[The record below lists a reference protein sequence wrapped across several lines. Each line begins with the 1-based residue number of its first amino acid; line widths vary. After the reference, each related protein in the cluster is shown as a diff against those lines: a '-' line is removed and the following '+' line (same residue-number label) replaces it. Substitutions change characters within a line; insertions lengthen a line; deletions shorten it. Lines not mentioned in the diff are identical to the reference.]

1 MNPSR
6 IFIQRPI
13 ATSLFMAAILLGGL
27 FALKQLPVSA
37 LPEVE
42 YPTIQVITLYPG
54 ASADVMVSTV
64 TSPLETQFGQMPGLR
79 EMNSSSS
86 GGASVVTLQ
95 FDLKQSID
103 VAEQEV
109 QEAINAASSFLPTDL
124 PSPPVYSKINPADA
138 PIMTLALTSKT
149 VPQPQVEDLAETRL
163 VPKLSEV
170 SGVGAVTIGG
180 GRRPAVRIRANPTAL
195 AAYGLTLENIRTAV
209 VAQNVN
215 EAKGEFDG
223 ARQSSTIGANDQLTG
238 SAQYKPLV
246 IAYRNGAP
254 VRLSDV
260 AEVVDDVENTML
272 AAWKDDTPAVILDIH
287 RQPGSNVIGVVNNIN
302 RLLPQLQATLPPG
315 VTAQIVT
322 DRTISI
328 RASVKDIAFELCMAG
343 ILVVAVIFLFL
354 RTTAGT
360 LIPGIALPL
369 SLIGTF
375 GIMYLLGYSLD
386 NLSLMALTIA
396 AGFVVDDAIVMIE
409 NISRFIEQGDSPLEA
424 ALKGSQQIA
433 FTIISLTISL
443 VAVLIPLLFMG
454 DVVGRLFREFS
465 VTLGV
470 TILFSAVVSLT
481 LTPML
486 CALLLR
492 QTPPLE
498 KQNRFY
504 ARSQAM
510 FDWVIAAYG
519 KSLEWVLKH
528 QRPVL
533 FVFLGTLVLTVILY
547 MVMPIGFIPVQDT
560 GLLEGF
566 TEAPPSI
573 SFQAMSS
580 AQKELAHAIL
590 ADSAVS
596 SLTSF
601 IGVDGVNPTLN
612 SGRMLINLK
621 PPEHRKGSAV
631 EVMRRIQQETA
642 DITGIRLFL
651 QPVQDLTIESRLS
664 KNQYQFS
671 LQDPNSNELNDW
683 TNKLIGALAQRP
695 ELNDVSSD
703 AQNNGLEAHV
713 VIDRPTASRLGISAG
728 TVDANLYDA
737 YGQRIVS
744 TIFSQLSQYRVILEV
759 EPEFSASPANFNDI
773 YLQSANGTPV
783 PMSAVVQVAETT
795 TALSIERQGQFPASM
810 ISFNLAPGTS
820 LLKAIGAINDEVKKS
835 GLPASITPSF
845 QGTADALQSSL
856 GNELFLIFAAL
867 LAVYIVLGVLY
878 ESYIHPLTILSTLP
892 SAGVGAL
899 ASLLLFRTEFTI
911 ITLIGIILLIGIVKK
926 NGIMMVDFAL
936 QGERN
941 EGLSPEKAIFQA
953 AKLRFRPI
961 MMTTLAALFAA
972 VPLAFG
978 GGMGSELRRPLGIAI
993 IGGLIFSQ
1001 ALTLYTTPVVY
1012 LWFDRI
1018 GKRRSA
1024 RQRGETEA
1032 A

>member
-13 ATSLFMAAILLGGL
+13 ATSLFMAAILLAGL
-27 FALKQLPVSA
+27 FALKQLPISA

-124 PSPPVYSKINPADA
+124 PAPPVYSKINPADA
-138 PIMTLALTSKT
+138 PIMTLALTSST
-149 VPQPQVEDLAETRL
+149 LPQPQVEDLAETRL

-170 SGVGAVTIGG
+170 PGVGAVTIGG

-195 AAYGLTLENIRTAV
+195 AAYGLTLESIRSAV
-209 VAQNVN
+209 IAQNVN

-238 SAQYKPLV
+238 SAQYKPIV

-260 AEVVDDVENTML
+260 ADVVDDVENSLL

-302 RLLPQLQATLPPG
+302 RLLPQLQTSLPPG
-315 VTAQIVT
+315 VSAQVVT

-328 RASVKDIAFELCMAG
+328 RASVKDIAFELCLAG
-343 ILVVAVIFLFL
+343 FLVVAVIFLFL

-409 NISRFIEQGDSPLEA
+409 NISRFIEEGESPLEA

-433 FTIISLTISL
+433 FTIISLTVSL
-443 VAVLIPLLFMG
+443 IAVLIPLFFMG

-492 QTPPLE
+492 RTPPLE
-498 KQNRFY
+498 KQSRFY
-504 ARSQAM
+504 AGSQAM
-510 FDWVIAAYG
+510 FDTIISAYG
-519 KSLEWVLKH
+519 RSLEWVLKH
-528 QRPVL
+528 QRPTL
-533 FVFLGTLVLTVILY
+533 LVFLSTLVLTVLLY
-547 MVMPIGFIPVQDT
+547 MIMPIGFIPVQDT

-573 SFQAMSS
+573 SFQAMSE
-580 AQKELAHAIL
+580 AQKELARAIL
-590 ADSAVS
+590 TDSAVS

-601 IGVDGVNPTLN
+601 VGVDGVNPTLN

-631 EVMRRIQQETA
+631 EIMRRIQRETA
-642 DITGIRLFL
+642 DIAGIRLFM

-683 TNKLIGALAQRP
+683 SNRLIGALAERP
-695 ELNDVSSD
+695 ELRDVSSD

-713 VIDRPTASRLGISAG
+713 IIDRPTASRLGISAG

-759 EPEFSASPANFNDI
+759 KPEFSASPANFNDI
-773 YLQSANGTPV
+773 YLQSANGSPV
-783 PMSAVVQVAETT
+783 PMSSVVQVAETT
-795 TALSIERQGQFPASM
+795 TALSIERQGQFPAAM

-820 LLKAIGAINDEVKKS
+820 LLKAIGTINDEVKKI
-835 GLPASITPSF
+835 GLPPSVTASF

-856 GNELFLIFAAL
+856 GNELFLILAAL

-936 QGERN
+936 QGERF

-961 MMTTLAALFAA
+961 MMTTFAQLFAA
-972 VPLAFG
+972 LPLAFG
-978 GGMGSELRRPLGIAI
+978 GGMGCELRRPLGIAI

-1001 ALTLYTTPVVY
+1001 VLTLYTTPVVY

-1018 GKRRSA
+1018 GHRRRA
-1024 RQRGETEA
+1024 PQRGEAEA

>member
-13 ATSLFMAAILLGGL
+13 ATSLFMAAILFAGL
-27 FALKQLPVSA
+27 FALKQLPISA

-54 ASADVMVSTV
+54 ASATVMVSTV

-109 QEAINAASSFLPTDL
+109 QEAINAASSFLPADL
-124 PSPPVYSKINPADA
+124 PAPPVYSKINPADA
-138 PIMTLALTSKT
+138 PIMTLALTSQT
-149 VPQPQVEDLAETRL
+149 LPQPQVEDLAETRL

-170 SGVGAVTIGG
+170 PGVGAVTIGG

-209 VAQNVN
+209 IAQNVN

-246 IAYRNGAP
+246 IAYVHGAP

-260 AEVVDDVENTML
+260 ADVVDDVENDML

-302 RLLPQLQATLPPG
+302 RLLPQLQTSLPPG
-315 VTAQIVT
+315 VSAQVVT

-328 RASVKDIAFELCMAG
+328 RASVQDIAFELCLAG
-343 ILVVAVIFLFL
+343 FLVVAVIFFFL
-354 RTTAGT
+354 RTSAGT
-360 LIPGIALPL
+360 LVPGIALPL

-409 NISRFIEQGDSPLEA
+409 NISRFIEEGESPLEA

-492 QTPPLE
+492 RTPPVE
-498 KQNRFY
+498 KQSRFY
-504 ARSQAM
+504 ARSQEM
-510 FDWVIAAYG
+510 FDRVIAAYG
-519 KSLEWVLKH
+519 KSLTWVLKH
-528 QRPVL
+528 QRAVL
-533 FVFLGTLVLTVILY
+533 MVFLGTMALTVILY

-560 GLLEGF
+560 GLIEGF
-566 TEAPPSI
+566 TEAPASI
-573 SFQAMSS
+573 SFRAMSG
-580 AQKELAHAIL
+580 AQKELARAIL

-601 IGVDGVNPTLN
+601 VGVDGVNPTLN

-631 EVMRRIQQETA
+631 EIMRRIQQETG
-642 DITGIRLFL
+642 DIAGIRLFM

-671 LQDPNSNELNDW
+671 LQDPNSGELNDW

-695 ELNDVSSD
+695 ELSDVSSD

-713 VIDRPTASRLGISAG
+713 IIDRPTASRLGISAG

-759 EPEFSASPANFNDI
+759 QPQFSASPANFNDI
-773 YLQSANGTPV
+773 YLQAANGTPV

-810 ISFNLAPGTS
+810 ISFNLSPGTS
-820 LLKAIGAINDEVKKS
+820 LLKAIGVINDEVKNI

-856 GNELFLIFAAL
+856 GNELILILAAL

-936 QGERN
+936 QGERID
-941 EGLSPEKAIFQA
+941 GLSPEKAIFQA
-953 AKLRFRPI
+953 AMLRFRPI

-978 GGMGSELRRPLGIAI
+978 GGMGAELRRPLGIAI

-1012 LWFDRI
+1012 LWFDGI
-1018 GKRRSA
+1018 GHKRGAS
-1024 RQRGETEA
+1024 QRGETETA
-1032 A
+1032 

>member
-1 MNPSR
+1 
-6 IFIQRPI
+6 
-13 ATSLFMAAILLGGL
+13 
-27 FALKQLPVSA
+27 
-37 LPEVE
+37 
-42 YPTIQVITLYPG
+42 
-54 ASADVMVSTV
+54 
-64 TSPLETQFGQMPGLR
+64 
-79 EMNSSSS
+79 
-86 GGASVVTLQ
+86 
-95 FDLKQSID
+95 
-103 VAEQEV
+103 
-109 QEAINAASSFLPTDL
+109 
-124 PSPPVYSKINPADA
+124 
-138 PIMTLALTSKT
+138 
-149 VPQPQVEDLAETRL
+149 
-163 VPKLSEV
+163 
-170 SGVGAVTIGG
+170 
-180 GRRPAVRIRANPTAL
+180 
-195 AAYGLTLENIRTAV
+195 
-209 VAQNVN
+209 
-215 EAKGEFDG
+215 
-223 ARQSSTIGANDQLTG
+223 
-238 SAQYKPLV
+238 
-246 IAYRNGAP
+246 
-254 VRLSDV
+254 
-260 AEVVDDVENTML
+260 ML

-315 VTAQIVT
+315 VTAEIVT
-322 DRTISI
+322 DRTTSI
-328 RASVKDIAFELCMAG
+328 RASVKDIAFELCAAG
-343 ILVVAVIFLFL
+343 FLVVAVIFLFL

-492 QTPPLE
+492 HTPPVE

-510 FDWVIAAYG
+510 FDQVIAAYG
-519 KSLEWVLKH
+519 RSLEWVLKH

-533 FVFLGTLVLTVILY
+533 FVFLGTMALTVILY
-547 MVMPIGFIPVQDT
+547 LVMPVGFIPVQDT

-573 SFQAMSS
+573 SFQAMTG

-601 IGVDGVNPTLN
+601 VGVDGVNPTLN

-621 PPEHRKGSAV
+621 PPGHRKGGAV
-631 EVMRRIQQETA
+631 EIMRRIQRETA

-671 LQDPNSNELNDW
+671 LEDPDSGELADW
-683 TNKLIGALAQRP
+683 TSKMIGVLGAAAGIDRCVKRRAEQRP
-695 ELNDVSSD
+695 RGACRHRPAHGVAARHLRRRGRCESVRRFWTAHGLDHLHPALPVSGDPGSKTGI
-703 AQNNGLEAHV
+703 QRKSGKPQ
-713 VIDRPTASRLGISAG
+713 RPLPAG
-728 TVDANLYDA
+728 RKRNT
-737 YGQRIVS
+737 R
-744 TIFSQLSQYRVILEV
+744 
-759 EPEFSASPANFNDI
+759 SP
-773 YLQSANGTPV
+773 
-783 PMSAVVQVAETT
+783 SAVVQVADTT
-795 TALSIERQGQFPASM
+795 IRAVHRAARPVPGIDDLLQPRAR
-810 ISFNLAPGTS
+810 NLAPQGDWGDERRGQKERPS
-820 LLKAIGAINDEVKKS
+820 RKRQCQLPGNRRCAAI
-835 GLPASITPSF
+835 
-845 QGTADALQSSL
+845 SL
-856 GNELFLIFAAL
+856 GNELFLILAAL

-941 EGLSPEKAIFQA
+941 EGMSPEKAIFQA
-953 AKLRFRPI
+953 AMLRFRPI

-978 GGMGSELRRPLGIAI
+978 GRHGIRA
-993 IGGLIFSQ
+993 
-1001 ALTLYTTPVVY
+1001 AA
-1012 LWFDRI
+1012 
-1018 GKRRSA
+1018 SA
-1024 RQRGETEA
+1024 RHRDHRRAHLQPGAYALYDAGRLSLV
-1032 A
+1032 

>member
-13 ATSLFMAAILLGGL
+13 ATSLFMAAILLAGL
-27 FALKQLPVSA
+27 FALKQLPISA

-109 QEAINAASSFLPTDL
+109 QEAINAASSFLPSDL

-149 VPQPQVEDLAETRL
+149 LPQPQVEDLAETRL

-170 SGVGAVTIGG
+170 PGVGAVTIGG

-195 AAYGLTLENIRTAV
+195 ASYGLTLESIRTAV
-209 VAQNVN
+209 IAQNVN

-223 ARQSSTIGANDQLTG
+223 ARQSSTIGANDQLSG
-238 SAQYKPLV
+238 STQYKPLV
-246 IAYRNGAP
+246 IAYHNGSP

-260 AEVVDDVENTML
+260 ADMVDDVENTML
-272 AAWKDDTPAVILDIH
+272 AAWKDDTPAVVLDIH

-302 RLLPQLQATLPPG
+302 RLLPQLQTTLPPG

-328 RASVKDIAFELCMAG
+328 RSSVQDIAFELCLAG
-343 ILVVAVIFLFL
+343 FLVVVVIFLFL

-409 NISRFIEQGDSPLEA
+409 NISRFIEEGESPLEA

-492 QTPPLE
+492 HTPPIE
-498 KQNRFY
+498 KQSRFY

-510 FDWVIAAYG
+510 FDHVIAAYG
-519 KSLEWVLKH
+519 KSLEWVLKY

-533 FVFLGTLVLTVILY
+533 FVFLGTMALTVILY

-573 SFQAMSS
+573 SFQAMTD
-580 AQKELAHAIL
+580 AQKNLAHAIL
-590 ADSAVS
+590 ADSAV
-596 SLTSF
+596 
-601 IGVDGVNPTLN
+601 V
-612 SGRMLINLK
+612 K
-621 PPEHRKGSAV
+621 PYLVYRCRRRQPDPQFRKDAH
-631 EVMRRIQQETA
+631 
-642 DITGIRLFL
+642 
-651 QPVQDLTIESRLS
+651 QP
-664 KNQYQFS
+664 
-671 LQDPNSNELNDW
+671 
-683 TNKLIGALAQRP
+683 
-695 ELNDVSSD
+695 
-703 AQNNGLEAHV
+703 
-713 VIDRPTASRLGISAG
+713 
-728 TVDANLYDA
+728 
-737 YGQRIVS
+737 
-744 TIFSQLSQYRVILEV
+744 
-759 EPEFSASPANFNDI
+759 
-773 YLQSANGTPV
+773 
-783 PMSAVVQVAETT
+783 
-795 TALSIERQGQFPASM
+795 
-810 ISFNLAPGTS
+810 
-820 LLKAIGAINDEVKKS
+820 
-835 GLPASITPSF
+835 
-845 QGTADALQSSL
+845 
-856 GNELFLIFAAL
+856 
-867 LAVYIVLGVLY
+867 
-878 ESYIHPLTILSTLP
+878 
-892 SAGVGAL
+892 
-899 ASLLLFRTEFTI
+899 
-911 ITLIGIILLIGIVKK
+911 
-926 NGIMMVDFAL
+926 
-936 QGERN
+936 
-941 EGLSPEKAIFQA
+941 
-953 AKLRFRPI
+953 
-961 MMTTLAALFAA
+961 
-972 VPLAFG
+972 
-978 GGMGSELRRPLGIAI
+978 
-993 IGGLIFSQ
+993 
-1001 ALTLYTTPVVY
+1001 
-1012 LWFDRI
+1012 
-1018 GKRRSA
+1018 
-1024 RQRGETEA
+1024 EA